1 MLITTGCECSF
12 SLYLPIA
19 WTTTTAR
26 HEVSTIP
33 AVMIHELEHNFKWVR
48 RRLNGP
54 AETFATLI
62 VYSDFDVS
70 YHREFH

>member
-12 SLYLPIA
+12 SLYLPIK
-19 WTTTTAR
+19 WTATTAP
-26 HEVSTIP
+26 HEVSAIP
-33 AVMIHELEHNFKWVR
+33 AVMIHELEHNFKWV

-70 YHREFH
+70 CHREFR